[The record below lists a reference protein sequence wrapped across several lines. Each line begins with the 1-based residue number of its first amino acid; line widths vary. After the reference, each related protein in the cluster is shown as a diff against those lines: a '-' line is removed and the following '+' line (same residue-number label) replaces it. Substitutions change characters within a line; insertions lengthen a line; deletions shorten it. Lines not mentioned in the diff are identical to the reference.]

1 MGEKSCRHYPGEGAP
16 VEGVAREKERE
27 RESMEKKKKKK
38 SENTHTEDCTR
49 KPFPKTTDRSLRRGL
64 QYHQFL

>member
-27 RESMEKKKKKK
+27 RESMEKKKRVK
-38 SENTHTEDCTR
+38 THTQRTAQENHSP
-49 KPFPKTTDRSLRRGL
+49 KPLTEV
-64 QYHQFL
+64 